1 MRRSLKA
8 ELMAILKATDK
19 KARLTAEQQD
29 RLRKLADSP
38 EEEQE
43 IGKLIEESI
52 EANRPKA
59 VSENAYEPPSTAAI
73 LFDC

>member
-1 MRRSLKA
+1 
-8 ELMAILKATDK
+8 MAILKATDK

-59 VSENAYEPPSTAAI
+59 VSENAYGPPSTAAI